1 MIMNMN
7 VVMAALVYASSL
19 IMLALSFTLT
29 YTYTRAPNY
38 TIGPVMAIGA
48 YIGFTNTKLLG
59 YPVYLGLPI
68 AFIACS
74 ILSSIIYTT
83 IIQPLIRRKR
93 SEILITLATLG
104 VGLVLTGLLE
114 VYAFWVRDTLELYA
128 FSFLL
133 KEYDFHV
140 GVIPGVFLISSFMV
154 FILAVSTRYVR
165 KTSFGV
171 FYRALLENDM
181 LFQVQGLNPERYLVI
196 YWGFAGG
203 FAGFSGALMSL
214 WFKTTPLLG
223 PCIMTSIIA
232 ASLVGGF
239 DNLRGAFIGGLFVG
253 FSDIVLTIL
262 GQSVFGVWVGTYR
275 PLLSMGFLV
284 LFLLFRPQGI
294 LGMRVNDI
302 KYSQKQRALSFL

>member
-1 MIMNMN
+1 MNMN

-19 IMLALSFTLT
+19 ILLALSFTLT
-29 YTYTRAPNY
+29 YTYTRVPNY
-38 TIGPVMAIGA
+38 TIGPVMAIGG

-104 VGLVLTGLLE
+104 VGLALTGLLE
-114 VYAFWVRDTLELYA
+114 VYAFWVKDTLDLWA
-128 FSFLL
+128 VSFLL

-140 GVIPGVFLISSFMV
+140 GVVPGVFLVSSFMV
-154 FILAVSTRYVR
+154 FSLAVSTRYVR

-171 FYRALLENDM
+171 SYRALLENYI

-203 FAGFSGALMSL
+203 FAGLTGALMSL
-214 WFKTTPLLG
+214 WFKTTPVMG
-223 PCIMTSIIA
+223 IWIMTPILA

-239 DNLRGAFIGGLFVG
+239 DNLKGAFIGGLFVG

-262 GQSVFGVWVGTYR
+262 GQSVFGVWFGAYR
-275 PLLSMGFLV
+275 PLLSVGFLV

-302 KYSQKQRALSFL
+302 KYSQKQP

>member
-1 MIMNMN
+1 MN

-104 VGLVLTGLLE
+104 VGLV
-114 VYAFWVRDTLELYA
+114 FRDTLELYA

-140 GVIPGVFLISSFMV
+140 GVVPGVFLISSFMV

-214 WFKTTPLLG
+214 WFKTTPLSG
-223 PCIMTSIIA
+223 PWIMTSIVA

-253 FSDIVLTIL
+253 FLDIVLTIL

-302 KYSQKQRALSFL
+302 KYSQKQRA

>member
-1 MIMNMN
+1 MNMN

-38 TIGPVMAIGA
+38 SVGPVMAIGA

-93 SEILITLATLG
+93 SEILITLASLG
-104 VGLVLTGLLE
+104 VGLALTGLLE
-114 VYAFWVRDTLELYA
+114 IYAQWVRDTLDLWA

-133 KEYDFHV
+133 KEYDFHI
-140 GVIPGVFLISSFMV
+140 GAIPGVFLVSSFMV
-154 FILAVSTRYVR
+154 FSLAVSIRYVR
-165 KTSFGV
+165 KTSFGLS
-171 FYRALLENDM
+171 YRALLENYM
-181 LFQVQGLNPERYLVI
+181 LFQVQGLNPERLWAI
-196 YWGFAGG
+196 QWGLAGG
-203 FAGFSGALMSL
+203 FAGLTGALMSL
-214 WFKTTPLLG
+214 WFKTTPVMG
-223 PCIMTSIIA
+223 SWIMTPILA

-253 FSDIVLTIL
+253 FSDIVLTML
-262 GQSVFGVWVGTYR
+262 GQHVVGVWVGAYR

-294 LGMRVNDI
+294 LGMRINDI
-302 KYSQKQRALSFL
+302 KHSYKQP